1 MRQRKDDVCELE
13 RICYEAA
20 LPHRPGRG
28 ELRRRGRPGR
38 YAVWSPMTAGDGNCV
53 VDVGD
58 DLGAL
63 LEKYHLSAERLCVL
77 EC

>member
-1 MRQRKDDVCELE
+1 MRQAFLTDLGEGSS
-13 RICYEAA
+13 AA
-20 LPHRPGRG
+20 AGG
-28 ELRRRGRPGR
+28 PGR
-38 YAVWSPMTAGDGNCV
+38 YAVWSPMAAGDGNCV

-77 EC
+77 ER

>member
-1 MRQRKDDVCELE
+1 MMSVNWSEFAMRQPFFTDLGEGSS
-13 RICYEAA
+13 AA
-20 LPHRPGRG
+20 AGG
-28 ELRRRGRPGR
+28 PGR

>member
-1 MRQRKDDVCELE
+1 MMSVNWSEFARRQPFLTDLGEGGS
-13 RICYEAA
+13 AA
-20 LPHRPGRG
+20 AGG
-28 ELRRRGRPGR
+28 PGR

>member
-1 MRQRKDDVCELE
+1 MMSVNWSEFARRQPFLTDLGEGNS
-13 RICYEAA
+13 AA
-20 LPHRPGRG
+20 AGG
-28 ELRRRGRPGR
+28 PGR
-38 YAVWSPMTAGDGNCV
+38 YAVWSPMAAGDGNCV

-77 EC
+77 ER